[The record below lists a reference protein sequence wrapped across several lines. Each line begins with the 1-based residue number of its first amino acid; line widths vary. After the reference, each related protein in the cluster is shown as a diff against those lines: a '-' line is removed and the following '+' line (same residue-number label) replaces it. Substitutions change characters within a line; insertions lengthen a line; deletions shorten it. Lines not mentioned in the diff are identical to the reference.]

1 MERLT
6 DSPARLPRLTDP
18 AMPRRSESA
27 PVRPLPVLFVID
39 SLDGGGAERYVVDL
53 ACALRRRGWPVE
65 VACSTGGVRA
75 GALREADVPVHVLC
89 KALVKRR
96 ISVTYG
102 HALRSLLRTRRF
114 AVVHAH
120 LYASAVASV
129 QATAGT
135 AVPVML
141 TEHTEAPWRGRS
153 ARSISR
159 VVYRRAAR
167 IVAVSTAIQRLLVD
181 EYGVARDRVQV
192 LLPAVTGTGS
202 PTPKVAHRPE
212 LVVGLVARLVPEKG
226 GHVFLE
232 AASLVR
238 AVVPQARFVVVG
250 DGPLGDALEQH
261 AATLGVRD
269 VVAFLGFRS
278 DAARLMSGFDVLA
291 VPSLSDGTPLVV
303 LEAMASGVPVVASAT
318 GGLPDL
324 VSPSENGILVQP
336 GDPEDLARALV
347 AVLLDPAGARQL
359 GARGQRLVRAYPHS
373 RLVDRMIQLYRAVA
387 TEPRRSGAT
396 GLSP

>member
-1 MERLT
+1 MERLA
-6 DSPARLPRLTDP
+6 DSPTRLPWLINA
-18 AMPRRSESA
+18 AMPGTSEPA
-27 PVRPLPVLFVID
+27 AVRPLPVLFVID

-53 ACALRRRGWPVE
+53 ACALRERGWPVE

-75 GALREADVPVHVLC
+75 AALHEGDVPVHVLC
-89 KALVKRR
+89 KGLVKRR
-96 ISVTYG
+96 VSVAYG
-102 HALRSLLRTRRF
+102 QALRSLLRTRRF

-120 LYASAVASV
+120 LYASAVAAV

-135 AVPVML
+135 PLPVML
-141 TEHTEAPWRGRS
+141 TEHTEAPWRGRL

-159 VVYRRAAR
+159 LVYRRAAH
-167 IVAVSTAIQRLLVD
+167 IVVVSTAIQRLLVD

-192 LLPAVTGTGS
+192 LLPAVTGTGA
-202 PTPKVAHRPE
+202 PKPEVVHRPE

-226 GHVFLE
+226 GDVFLK

-250 DGPLGDALEQH
+250 DGPLGDALEQQ

-324 VSPSENGILVQP
+324 VSSSENGALVQP

-347 AVLLDPAGARQL
+347 AMLLDPEGARQL
-359 GARGQRLVRAYPHS
+359 GARGQSLVRAYPHS
-373 RLVDRMIQLYRAVA
+373 RLVDRMMQLYWAVA
-387 TEPRRSGAT
+387 TEPGRSGAT